1 VASWGEIE
9 NVAPDLAQLARRLLE
24 AHVHKTLAT
33 LRADGSPRISGI
45 ESKFIERDLWFGSMP
60 GSRKGADLARDPRFA
75 LHSGSIDPP
84 GWRGDAKL
92 CGLAEEIVDPGRK
105 GEIFGAMGADTV
117 AVDSLLYRADVRE
130 VAVTRL
136 TEAGDELTIDF
147 WNEAAGVRT
156 ITRK

>member
-9 NVAPDLAQLARRLLE
+9 SVAPDLARLARGLLE

-45 ESKFIERDLWFGSMP
+45 EAKFIDGEIWFGSMP

-84 GWRGDAKL
+84 DWQGDAKL
-92 CGLAEEIVDPGRK
+92 SGLAEEIVDPGRK
-105 GEIFGAMGADTV
+105 QEIFQAMGADAV

-130 VAVTRL
+130 VSVTRL

-147 WNEAAGVRT
+147 WNEAAGVRS